1 MDTPVIA
8 QYYRESDPL
17 KRKALL
23 DQAIASGEDK
33 EANEIR
39 QEIWNARYG
48 EKSEQGGPADGFLR
62 LWMLLEFNRNT
73 AKKWFGIKSA
83 CKEIRKEMSSVNF
96 QELISR
102 GGLYEELMY
111 RECQHL
117 VTVYIELCGKDKTY
131 NSVLLGM
138 MTMKKESAEA
148 KLKRDLYETAVCVPR
163 DLGLQDE
170 LALITRAARELY
182 EVQFPGEGG
191 MPE

>member
-17 KRKALL
+17 KRKELL

-48 EKSEQGGPADGFLR
+48 TKSEQGGPADGFLR

-73 AKKWFGIKSA
+73 AKKWFGVKGA
-83 CKEIRKEMSSVNF
+83 CKEIRKEMDSVNF
-96 QELISR
+96 HDFLSR

-111 RECQHL
+111 RECKHL
-117 VTVYIELCGKDKTY
+117 VAVYIDLCGKDKTY

-138 MTMKKESAEA
+138 MTMKKENAEA

-163 DLGLQDE
+163 DLGLQKE
-170 LALITRAARELY
+170 LELITRAARELY

>member
-17 KRKALL
+17 KRKELL

-48 EKSEQGGPADGFLR
+48 IKGEQGNPADGFLR
-62 LWMLLEFNRNT
+62 LWMLLEFNRN
-73 AKKWFGIKSA
+73 ASKKWFGVKNA
-83 CKEIRKEMSSVNF
+83 VKDIRKELNTINF
-96 QELISR
+96 QELRSK
-102 GGLYEELMY
+102 GDLYEELMY

-117 VTVYIELCGKDKTY
+117 ISLYIELCEKDKTY

-138 MTMKKESAEA
+138 MTMKKENATA

-163 DLGLQDE
+163 DLGIEEE
-170 LALITRAARELY
+170 LDLITRAARELY
-182 EVQFPGEGG
+182 ELQFPGEGG